1 MRGLFELNA
10 AAVRP
15 WWSFVTVNVRI
26 PWRRS
31 RDLLRYVAM
40 IESLLTLGIF
50 WHVVQNLPGFL
61 ETLAYLYGMMAA
73 SFTIDLY
80 LQRDAE

>member
-1 MRGLFELNA
+1 
-10 AAVRP
+10 
-15 WWSFVTVNVRI
+15 
-26 PWRRS
+26 
-31 RDLLRYVAM
+31 M

-50 WHVVQNLPGFL
+50 WHVIQNLPGVL
-61 ETLAYLYGMMAA
+61 EAVAYLYGMMVA

>member
-10 AAVRP
+10 AAVCP
-15 WWSFVTVNVRI
+15 WWSFVTVNVCI